1 MQQCRLRLIGN
12 NNEHRNH
19 NSRDGFNQMTKG
31 NKQKIREI
39 TAENAVELARTGDP
53 DAFSYLYSQNVS
65 RIYNYIFYRVGSEDD
80 AEDITSRV
88 FYRAFGHIK
97 NYEEKG
103 IPFSAWLYRI
113 AHNLI
118 ANWHRDRQRRKEVSL
133 DEQPEIPQRL
143 DLPEAVVEKNQE
155 TELLLKGIR
164 RIAPD
169 RQQLILLKYLE
180 DLSNA
185 EIAQIMGR
193 TEGAIKS
200 LYHRALIAL
209 KDEMVKIGYE
219 TGKKKGIGK

>member
-1 MQQCRLRLIGN
+1 MI
-12 NNEHRNH
+12 
-19 NSRDGFNQMTKG
+19 KG
-31 NKQKIREI
+31 RAKIPLEI
-39 TAENAVELARTGDP
+39 NAENAIRLARDGNSE
-53 DAFSYLYSQNVS
+53 AFSFLYNQNVT
-65 RIYNYIFYRVGSEDD
+65 RIYNYIFYRIGSEDD

-97 NYEEKG
+97 TYEDKG

-118 ANWHRDRQRRKEVSL
+118 ANFHRDRQRRKEVSL
-133 DEQPEIPQRL
+133 DDQPEMPHRV
-143 DLPEAVVEKNQE
+143 DLPETWIEKKQE
-155 TELLLKGIR
+155 MDLLLKGMR
-164 RIAPD
+164 RLAPD

-185 EIAQIMGR
+185 EIALIMGR

-219 TGKKKGIGK
+219 SSEHKGMDK

>member
-1 MQQCRLRLIGN
+1 MI
-12 NNEHRNH
+12 
-19 NSRDGFNQMTKG
+19 KG
-31 NKQKIREI
+31 RAKIPLEI
-39 TAENAVELARTGDP
+39 TAENAIRLAREGNSE
-53 DAFSYLYSQNVS
+53 AFSFLYNLNVT
-65 RIYNYIFYRVGSEDD
+65 RIYNYIFYRIGSEDD

-97 NYEEKG
+97 TYEDKG

-118 ANWHRDRQRRKEVSL
+118 ANFHRDRQRRKEVSL
-133 DEQPEIPQRL
+133 DDQPEMPHRV
-143 DLPEAVVEKNQE
+143 DLPETWIEKKQE
-155 TELLLKGIR
+155 MDLLLKGMR
-164 RIAPD
+164 RLAPD

-185 EIAQIMGR
+185 EIAVIMGR

-200 LYHRALIAL
+200 LYHRALLAL

-219 TGKKKGIGK
+219 STENKGMEK

>member
-1 MQQCRLRLIGN
+1 MI
-12 NNEHRNH
+12 
-19 NSRDGFNQMTKG
+19 KG
-31 NKQKIREI
+31 RAKIPLEI
-39 TAENAVELARTGDP
+39 NAENAIQLAREGNSE
-53 DAFSYLYSQNVS
+53 AFSFLYNLNVT
-65 RIYNYIFYRVGSEDD
+65 RIYNYIFYRIGSEDD

-97 NYEEKG
+97 TYEDKG

-133 DEQPEIPQRL
+133 DDQPEIPHRV
-143 DLPEAVVEKNQE
+143 DLPETWIEKKQE
-155 TELLLKGIR
+155 MDLLLKGMR
-164 RIAPD
+164 RLAPD

-185 EIAQIMGR
+185 EIAVIMGR

-200 LYHRALIAL
+200 LYHRALLAL
-209 KDEMVKIGYE
+209 KDEMIKIGYE
-219 TGKKKGIGK
+219 SVENKGMEL

>member
-1 MQQCRLRLIGN
+1 
-12 NNEHRNH
+12 
-19 NSRDGFNQMTKG
+19 MTKG
-31 NKQKIREI
+31 RKKIPLEI
-39 TAENAVELARTGDP
+39 NAENAIQLARDGNSE
-53 DAFSYLYSQNVS
+53 AFSFLYNQNVT

-97 NYEEKG
+97 TYEDKG

-133 DEQPEIPQRL
+133 DDQPEMPHRV
-143 DLPEAVVEKNQE
+143 DLPETWIEKKQE
-155 TELLLKGIR
+155 MDLLLKGIR
-164 RIAPD
+164 RLAPD

-185 EIAQIMGR
+185 DIALIMGR

-200 LYHRALIAL
+200 LYHRALLAL
-209 KDEMVKIGYE
+209 KDEMIKIGYE
-219 TGKKKGIGK
+219 SVENKGSQ